1 MEQFEKD
8 AQENLIK
15 TSLANDPDLKFDDPN
30 ICTYEKKLEQLY
42 EFEDDLLREDR
53 ILKENRRGLQTICRM
68 TGGTQSYFLFDAEI
82 MQIAPFLLSTTFLK
96 DDSQQ
101 SESALDINRS
111 NNKRS

>member
-1 MEQFEKD
+1 MEQFERD

-82 MQIAPFLLSTTFLK
+82 MQIAREIYYELV
-96 DDSQQ
+96 DSKNDY
-101 SESALDINRS
+101 ANLGMPG
-111 NNKRS
+111 KGKKV